1 MKALVLQDIILNTV
15 RREKTKIIITA
26 SNGSKYFG
34 IIRGF
39 DNYTIILDIED
50 GRQLMIYKYNII
62 SVEGFNAVLTD
73 NFKESYE

>member
-39 DNYTIILDIED
+39 DNHTIILDIED